1 MSAGSQGIAW
11 VVRRLLLA
19 IPVVAGITTL
29 TFLLIHLAPGDPIY
43 LLAGDGGS
51 PAYYDD
57 MRAKYG
63 LDRPLPEQ
71 FFRYAG
77 AVLTADLGYSFMFQ
91 APVVQVLLE
100 HAPAS
105 LLLGGT
111 ALVLATGL
119 GCAAGFLCV
128 FWPSRMF
135 DATVRAGSS
144 VVYAAPVFWTGQMFV
159 LVAAVKLGLLPA
171 GGLRSARESLT
182 GLPAILDVSWHLI
195 LPALTLA
202 LPFAAVVARISRA
215 SLQEAM
221 QEPYV
226 RALYARGFSRLRVV
240 ARHAGA
246 NALVPVVAL
255 VGQHAG
261 QIVAGAAL
269 TEALFAWPGVGYLVL
284 HASAHRDYPLVTA
297 AFILIAS
304 SVVFFNVL
312 ADAAG
317 AWLDPRARLG

>member
-1 MSAGSQGIAW
+1 MTGAFPGAAW
-11 VVRRLLLA
+11 VVRRLLFA

-29 TFLLIHLAPGDPIY
+29 TFVLIHLAPGDPVY

-51 PAYYDD
+51 PAYYAD

-71 FFRYAG
+71 FLRYAG
-77 AVLTADLGYSFMFQ
+77 AILTADLGHSFMFQ
-91 APVVQVLLE
+91 APVARVLLD

-111 ALVLATGL
+111 ALLLATGL
-119 GCAAGFLCV
+119 GGAAGFLCV
-128 FWPSRMF
+128 LWPSRIL
-135 DATVRAGSS
+135 DAFVRAGSS
-144 VVYAAPVFWTGQMFV
+144 VIYAAPVFWTGQLFV

-182 GLPAILDVSWHLI
+182 GLPAALDVGWHLI

-202 LPFAAVVARISRA
+202 LPFAAIVARVSRA
-215 SLQEAM
+215 SLIEAL

-226 RALYARGFSRLRVV
+226 DALFARGFSRLRVV

-261 QIVAGAAL
+261 QILAGAAL
-269 TEALFAWPGVGYLVL
+269 TEALFAWPGIGYLVL

-297 AFILIAS
+297 AFILISS
-304 SVVFFNVL
+304 SVVFFNVI

-317 AWLDPRARLG
+317 AWLDPRARL